1 MREPQMPM
9 IKIDNKDYD
18 VDSLSID
25 AKVQLG
31 SIQFVDNEITRL
43 QAQLAAMQT
52 ARNTY
57 AKALTSLLPVLGTGD
72 TIKLS

>member
-1 MREPQMPM
+1 MPT
-9 IKIDNKDYD
+9 IKVDNNEYD
-18 VDSLSID
+18 VDSLSNE
-25 AKVQLG
+25 AKAQLG
-31 SIQFVDNEITRL
+31 SIQFVDNEIARL

-57 AKALTSLLPVLGTGD
+57 GKALSSLLPVLGTGD

>member
-1 MREPQMPM
+1 MTK
-9 IKIDNKDYD
+9 IKIDNKEYE
-18 VDSLSID
+18 VDSLSNE
-25 AKVQLG
+25 AKAQLG
-31 SIQFVDNEITRL
+31 SIQFVDGEIARL

-57 AKALTSLLPVLGTGD
+57 GKALSSLLPVLGTGD